1 MPLTGTFDV
10 ETFSSGDDVTQTLR
24 YFDHYASKVS
34 RATAIEKGFNVY
46 QYGYP
51 WETVVKKDFTEKTT
65 KLYAHGRISYEMA
78 YVMPDNK
85 TVYGTDDGTNCV
97 FTMMKL
103 KKEKDLKEGTN
114 FCMKMTQTSPAGGD
128 VKDFKGDIEWIEMP
142 TPTHAEAEAA
152 IKTKPS
158 FYSLF
163 DFESCNADGTCPTMG
178 FKSINVG
185 IPVGNCTTAGIAEG
199 LCAGACE
206 CLKVKTGM
214 EKIAA
219 VLEKKRYAA
228 YLGCT
233 LEFYRW
239 EGITY
244 DPDSKKAYT
253 AISNVGRGMN
263 DGDAVYDKGGPN
275 HLKMTANSCG
285 CVMEMDIDAEM
296 KATKARMLVCG
307 KASTASPI
315 PAAGS
320 FKDSCD
326 VNGIANPD
334 NVAVIPKAKQ
344 VPPQFPPRRSRLDP
358 FRMMLIDCA
367 GACLLRGSSSSARTP
382 ARTSQTSS
390 GFMISTLRL

>member
-1 MPLTGTFDV
+1 VWTPCAG
-10 ETFSSGDDVTQTLR
+10 SVTPWQTHLGSEEYPPDAKAFYTSAPNASLSDGKNIAR
-24 YFDHYASKVS
+24 YWDHYASSVTREK
-34 RATAIEKGFNVY
+34 ATQLGFYPY

-65 KLYAHGRISYEMA
+65 KLYAHGRISYELA

-114 FCMKMTQTSPAGGD
+114 YCMKMTQTSPAGGD
-128 VKDFKGDIEWIEMP
+128 VKDFKGDIEWLEMP

-152 IKTKPS
+152 IKGKPS
-158 FYSLF
+158 FDSLF
-163 DFESCNADGTCPTMG
+163 DFESCNADGTCPSAASG
-178 FKSINVG
+178 FKSIN
-185 IPVGNCTTAGIAEG
+185 
-199 LCAGACE
+199 AGACE
-206 CLKVKTGM
+206 CLKVKTGK

-326 VNGIANPD
+326 VNSIANPD

-344 VPPQFPPRRSRLDP
+344 VPPHFPQR
-358 FRMMLIDCA
+358 
-367 GACLLRGSSSSARTP
+367 
-382 ARTSQTSS
+382 
-390 GFMISTLRL
+390 